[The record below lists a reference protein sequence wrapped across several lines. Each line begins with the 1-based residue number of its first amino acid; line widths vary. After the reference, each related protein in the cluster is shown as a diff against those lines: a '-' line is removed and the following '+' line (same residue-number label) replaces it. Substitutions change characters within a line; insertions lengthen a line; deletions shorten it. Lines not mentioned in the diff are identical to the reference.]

1 MRKITLGLISAL
13 LVCQYASALTRE
25 ITLKGLNPALPRVT
39 VSTTGPETTWGMYKS
54 DDTDDV
60 LMRSLKRADAE
71 KLLDVVKKARSANQ
85 EIISVGKC
93 PGSVV
98 KSGELGRLD
107 SPNDSSISFELI
119 CKNNKIKLHYTMTD
133 EFVVNLVLNSVEISD
148 LELMAN
154 KILGQYK

>member
-39 VSTTGPETTWGMYKS
+39 VSMTGPETTWGMYKS
-54 DDTDDV
+54 DEADDV

-71 KLLDVVKKARSANQ
+71 KLLDIVKKARSANQ
-85 EIISVGKC
+85 EIIAVGKC

-107 SPNDSSISFELI
+107 NPNDSSISFELV
-119 CKNNKIKLHYTMTD
+119 CKNNKIRLHYTMTD

>member
-1 MRKITLGLISAL
+1 MRKITLGLLSAL

-39 VSTTGPETTWGMYKS
+39 VSTTGSVTTWGMYKS
-54 DDTDDV
+54 DETDDV

-71 KLLDVVKKARSANQ
+71 KLLDVVQKAKSANL
-85 EIISVGKC
+85 EIIAIGKC

-98 KSGELGRLD
+98 KSGELGRLG
-107 SPNDSSISFELI
+107 SPNDSTISFELI

-133 EFVVNLVLNSVEISD
+133 EFVVNLVLNSVDISD
-148 LELMAN
+148 VELMAN